1 MKLIKYSHSCIRLQ
15 NNNKTLVLDPGN
27 FSEVEEALKGA
38 DFILITHAHP
48 DHFEAEKVAA
58 FLEAHP
64 ETELYAPQAVIDEL
78 KDKVKGAKLH
88 NAQAEESFF
97 LEGFDIKT
105 FGGQHALIHPLIRT
119 IDNVGYLINDD
130 LFHPGDSLVVPHQ
143 LKVKTLLVPIHAPW
157 NKIQEVIDYIIAV
170 GAEKAYPI
178 HNALLSENGHGIIE
192 GQLKNFGEKY
202 GTEYIHLDPRD
213 EVEL

>member
-27 FSEVEEALKGA
+27 FSEVEEALEGA

-64 ETELYAPQAVIDEL
+64 ETELYAPQAVIDDL
-78 KDKVKGAKLH
+78 KDKAKDAKLH
-88 NAQAEESFF
+88 NAEAEESFS

-119 IDNVGYLINDD
+119 IDNVGYLINDE

-202 GTEYIHLDPRD
+202 GTEYVHLEPRD
-213 EVEL
+213 EVEI